1 MALINA
7 YRRRIKRVNSQ
18 PLNEHKSRGDRHP
31 QPTDREAT
39 PTNQST
45 SPKQP
50 TPPHPSCC
58 SAVTFPSNEI
68 KTDNNETQSGS
79 QAISMRA
86 FVVDLSACRDVYPCN
101 YYKLINRFTALPHC
115 HPHST
120 PNFHTPLLHATTM
133 NDTLENRNFPN

>member
-18 PLNEHKSRGDRHP
+18 PLNEHKSRDR
-31 QPTDREAT
+31 QAT

-50 TPPHPSCC
+50 TPPHPSPLLTHPCS
-58 SAVTFPSNEI
+58 SAVTFLSNEI
-68 KTDNNETQSGS
+68 KTGNNETQSGS

-86 FVVDLSACRDVYPCN
+86 FVVGPSEG
-101 YYKLINRFTALPHC
+101 IN
-115 HPHST
+115 HPTGT
-120 PNFHTPLLHATTM
+120 PSQNT
-133 NDTLENRNFPN
+133 ENREPRTFQAMPRPNNPNSCFCCNPLSLLDWLYNHLTQR